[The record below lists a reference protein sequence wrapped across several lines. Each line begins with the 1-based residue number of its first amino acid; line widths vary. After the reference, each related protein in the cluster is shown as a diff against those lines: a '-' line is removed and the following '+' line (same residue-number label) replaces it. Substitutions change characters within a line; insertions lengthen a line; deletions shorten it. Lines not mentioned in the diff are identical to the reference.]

1 MPLGREALDL
11 ARESGLARFQFQGPE
26 EIWIFHFGER
36 VDVKPA
42 RSS

>member
-1 MPLGREALDL
+1 MSLGRKALDL
-11 ARESGLARFQFQGPE
+11 ARESGLARVQLQSPE
-26 EIWIFHFGER
+26 EIWIFHFCER